1 MHSRLNTHYL
11 GSPLVGSALRGD
23 HGDGMSLS
31 EALPWENLIL
41 PILALL
47 SGQPPQAP
55 TLSYSVQKALH
66 SFLAFRLSKISMLAN
81 WLELNLQCL
90 LLHSPNPCKP
100 QLPSVSPTVDQET
113 QNLKIQGLPSVSE
126 GTLT

>member
-1 MHSRLNTHYL
+1 MYL
-11 GSPLVGSALRGD
+11 SQ
-23 HGDGMSLS
+23 
-31 EALPWENLIL
+31 ALPEGAFFIAMLV
-41 PILALL
+41 LL
-47 SGQPPQAP
+47 SGQPPRAP
-55 TLSYSVQKALH
+55 TLSHSIQKALH